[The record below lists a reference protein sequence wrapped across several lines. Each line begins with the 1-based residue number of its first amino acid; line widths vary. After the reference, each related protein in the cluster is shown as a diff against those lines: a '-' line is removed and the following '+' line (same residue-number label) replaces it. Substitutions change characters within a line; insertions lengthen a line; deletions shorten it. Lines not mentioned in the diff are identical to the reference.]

1 MIAVPIP
8 TVPIPTVSHSAG
20 SDPTGSDSIAL
31 ATPGL
36 TDGGPSTGEQ
46 APPRL
51 SRRALVVIGG
61 RQLLVAIRFLIMA
74 TLVLGVIYPLAVW
87 GVGRLAARSQA
98 DGSLVTDRA
107 GVVVGSE
114 LIGQQFTDPKWFSP
128 RPSVAGD
135 GYDAQSSGGS
145 NLSADSAALADT
157 IGKRRADIAAREQV
171 APDQVP
177 PDALT
182 ASASGLDPDIS
193 PAYARLQAARVATA
207 RKLPPASVLALVTA
221 HTDKPWAGFLG
232 QDRVNVLELNLAL
245 AGVPGQ

>member
-1 MIAVPIP
+1 MLP
-8 TVPIPTVSHSAG
+8 SAG
-20 SDPTGSDSIAL
+20 SASAGLDAVGSHLLGTIPTSGF
-31 ATPGL
+31 
-36 TDGGPSTGEQ
+36 TDAGPSTGDP

-51 SRRALVVIGG
+51 SRRALVAIGG
-61 RQLLVAIRFLIMA
+61 RQLLVAIRFLVVA

-87 GVGRLAARSQA
+87 GIGQLATRSQA

-107 GVVVGSE
+107 GVVIGSR

-135 GYDAQSSGGS
+135 GYDALASGGS
-145 NLSADSAALADT
+145 NLSADSTALADT
-157 IGKRRADIAAREQV
+157 IAKRRADIAAREKV

-193 PAYARLQAARVATA
+193 PAYARMQAARVATA
-207 RKLPPASVLALVTA
+207 RGLPAGKVLELVDE
-221 HTDKPWAGFLG
+221 HTERPWAGFLG
-232 QDRVNVLELNLAL
+232 QDRVDVLELNLAL
-245 AGVPGQ
+245 AGLPGQ